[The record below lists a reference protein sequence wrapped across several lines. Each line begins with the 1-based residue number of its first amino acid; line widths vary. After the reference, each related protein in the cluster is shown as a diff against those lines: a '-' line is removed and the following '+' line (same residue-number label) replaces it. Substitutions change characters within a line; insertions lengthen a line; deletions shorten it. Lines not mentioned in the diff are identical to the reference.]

1 MKILSVFM
9 VTGVLVMVF
18 AAICVFQPGLDDY
31 IELYDWKRVHF
42 VNRGETLWDIASE
55 FSGDEYDTRL
65 VVAAI
70 KEVNG
75 IGAILKIN
83 QKLILPAY

>member
-1 MKILSVFM
+1 MRIITVFL
-9 VTGVLVMVF
+9 VTAAFLLAFAVLCF
-18 AAICVFQPGLDDY
+18 SQPGLDDY
-31 IELYDWKRVHF
+31 IELHDWERVHF

-75 IGAILKIN
+75 IDAMLRIN

>member
-1 MKILSVFM
+1 MKIISVFM
-9 VTGVLVMVF
+9 VAGVLVMVF
-18 AAICVFQPGLDDY
+18 GAIFVFQPRLDDY

-55 FSGDEYDTRL
+55 FSGDEYDIRL

-75 IGAILKIN
+75 IGAMLRIN

>member
-1 MKILSVFM
+1 MKIISVFM
-9 VTGVLVMVF
+9 VAGVLVMVF
-18 AAICVFQPGLDDY
+18 GAIFVFQPRLDDY

-55 FSGDEYDTRL
+55 LSGDKYDTRL

-70 KEVNG
+70 REVNG
-75 IGAILKIN
+75 IGAMLRIN
-83 QKLILPAY
+83 QKLILPAD

>member
-1 MKILSVFM
+1 MKIISVFIM
-9 VTGVLVMVF
+9 TSILIIIF
-18 AAICVFQPGLDDY
+18 AGICVFQPGLDDY

-65 VVAAI
+65 VLAAI

-75 IGAILKIN
+75 IGSTLRIN
-83 QKLILPAY
+83 QKLILPTD

>member
-1 MKILSVFM
+1 MKIISVFM
-9 VTGVLVMVF
+9 VSAVLVMVF

-42 VNRGETLWDIASE
+42 VNRGETLWDIACELS
-55 FSGDEYDTRL
+55 DNEYDIRL

-70 KEVNG
+70 KEVND
-75 IGAILKIN
+75 IDSLLKVN
-83 QKLILPAY
+83 QKLILPVN

>member
-1 MKILSVFM
+1 MKIISVFM
-9 VTGVLVMVF
+9 VTAFLVIVF

-31 IELYDWKRVHF
+31 IELYDWKRVHL
-42 VNRGETLWDIASE
+42 VNKGETLWDIASE

-75 IGAILKIN
+75 IDALLRIN
-83 QKLILPAY
+83 QKLILPVD